1 MPGNDSWLQRRTRE
15 NVLEPPDARAPLR
28 FARAALSISNL
39 LLVKDGLRLATR
51 QLASIRS
58 HRWESAMPYPL
69 VYTPREPYVT
79 NCAAMSGY
87 APSMWRTYTRIS

>member
-1 MPGNDSWLQRRTRE
+1 MPGHDSWLQRRTLE
-15 NVLEPPDARAPLR
+15 NVLEAPDARARLR

-39 LLVKDGLRLATR
+39 LPENDGLRLATR

-58 HRWESAMPYPL
+58 HRWGSAMLYPL
-69 VYTPREPYVT
+69 VYTPREPYMT

-87 APSMWRTYTRIS
+87 APSMWRTYARIS